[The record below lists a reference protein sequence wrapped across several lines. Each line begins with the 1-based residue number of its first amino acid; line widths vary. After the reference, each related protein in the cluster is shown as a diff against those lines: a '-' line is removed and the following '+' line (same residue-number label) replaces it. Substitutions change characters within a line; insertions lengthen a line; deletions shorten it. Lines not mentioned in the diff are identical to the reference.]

1 MEVPRAG
8 NREDVAAGRVGRHLR
23 RPREGRFPG
32 AAPEAGGLEEEGVD
46 GLAVVDAEAVR
57 DGADEGLRAA
67 AEEAVHAPHLLRRLN
82 DAAGVEEVVLLA
94 EDEDVARGLREEEV
108 AHLQSEFQ
116 DARGDLL
123 DVGGE
128 FVLDVVEPGGDI
140 AARRDGDG
148 ARVGR
153 GDPGG
158 EGAAARVARHQ
169 EARGVDLGA
178 GFQVV
183 EAADGVPGA
192 PGAEPFARERELLAH
207 HVVVGAESAA
217 GVFDVAELLA
227 LALLDGVDDE
237 DGEALEDEA
246 EGGGLVGVAGLALLG
261 VAADDKDARD
271 LALPPGGEIEV
282 GRDGPARAAE
292 VVEVL
297 DCVAVVGVGAGH
309 HGVEGRAGREAE
321 DPGDLPP
328 ERVDV
333 AAGVGLRA
341 DGAEALRAG
350 CVGFPDLVDVVFVD
364 DVAEEGC
371 GRGGGV
377 FHG

>member
-1 MEVPRAG
+1 MDETLLG
-8 NREDVAAGRVGRHLR
+8 HLAALR
-23 RPREGRFPG
+23 RS
-32 AAPEAGGLEEEGVD
+32 L
-46 GLAVVDAEAVR
+46 
-57 DGADEGLRAA
+57 LRAA
-67 AEEAVHAPHLLRRLN
+67 AGVAALLLPGFLAAPAATRALVRWAVPERLGALHYFAPLEAFRAQLHVGFVLAL
-82 DAAGVEEVVLLA
+82 AAA
-94 EDEDVARGLREEEV
+94 WPWVALQAWAFVRPGLREEEV
-108 AHLQSEFQ
+108 AHLQAELQ

-128 FVLDVVEPGGDI
+128 FVFDVVEPGGDV
-140 AARRDGDG
+140 AARRHGDG

-158 EGAAARVARHQ
+158 EGAAAGVARHQ

-178 GFQVV
+178 GLQVV

-217 GVFDVAELLA
+217 GVFDIAELLA

-261 VAADDKDARD
+261 VAADDEDARD
-271 LALPPGGEIEV
+271 LALPSGGEIEV

-350 CVGFPDLVDVVFVD
+350 GVGFPDLVDVVFVD